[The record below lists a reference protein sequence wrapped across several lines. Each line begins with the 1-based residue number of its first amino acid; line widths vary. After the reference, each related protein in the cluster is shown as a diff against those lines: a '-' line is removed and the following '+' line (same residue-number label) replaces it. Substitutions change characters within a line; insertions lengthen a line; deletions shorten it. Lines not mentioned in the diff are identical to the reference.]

1 MRKKLQLD
9 SKMVIFGKFYMK
21 QSEMNN
27 YVVYNGVTDESN
39 LIDSSVNFMF
49 LIVKM
54 LVDYDKKIKI
64 AVNVHKNYNDA
75 LYKMC

>member
-1 MRKKLQLD
+1 MQLD
-9 SKMVIFGKFYMK
+9 SEMVIFGNFYIK

>member
-1 MRKKLQLD
+1 
-9 SKMVIFGKFYMK
+9 MVIFGNFYIK

-49 LIVKM
+49 LIVK
-54 LVDYDKKIKI
+54 IKI